1 MPRSHLALAACAALV
16 FTQSSIAQPTYK
28 LGVKPDLTPHAVLQ
42 LEGGKVVRSEVQ
54 EDPGFRLQ
62 YHVMKDGKSLSVV
75 DARTTSTIELP
86 AQGAGTYIVTLELFY
101 PGYKTGTVQ
110 KGNFKA
116 ISNVLT
122 CLAYTDAGGQLR
134 YADVGSLRSNL
145 FYGLSAGKLM
155 PVPEVPPPVK

>member
-1 MPRSHLALAACAALV
+1 MTRSHLAVAACAALV
-16 FTQSSIAQPTYK
+16 FAQSSAAQPTYK

-42 LEGGKVVRSEVQ
+42 LEGNKVVRSEVH

-62 YHVMKDGKSLSVV
+62 YHVMKDGKSLPVA
-75 DARTTSTIELP
+75 DARTSSTIDLP

-122 CLAYTDAGGQLR
+122 CLAYTDAAGQLR
-134 YADVGSLRSNL
+134 YADVGSLRSSL
-145 FYGLSAGKLM
+145 FYGLSAGRLV
-155 PVPEVPPPVK
+155 PVPELPPLVK